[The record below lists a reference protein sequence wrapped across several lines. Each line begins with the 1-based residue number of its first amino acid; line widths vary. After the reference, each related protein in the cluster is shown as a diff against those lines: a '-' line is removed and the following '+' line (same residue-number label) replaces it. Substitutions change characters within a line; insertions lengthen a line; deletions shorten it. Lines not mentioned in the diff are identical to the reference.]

1 MKNYIEDMSFHQKLT
16 KLRAGIIIP
25 PPDRINRNL
34 DIFKVQEIALGYTT
48 RGEFVGADNAAY
60 KWAHRH
66 GILDEVCQHM
76 ETAKRGPKS

>member
-1 MKNYIEDMSFHQKLT
+1 MKTYIDNMSFHQKLT

-34 DIFKVQEIALGYTT
+34 DIFKVQEIALESGT
-48 RGEFVGADNAAY
+48 RWEFAQKDNTAY
-60 KWAHRH
+60 QWAYRH
-66 GILDEVCQHM
+66 GMLDEVCQHM